1 MAGSFNLRMG
11 EGPPCQLPAGR
22 CGRGRP
28 CACPGTR
35 RPAEGG
41 GVQLNALTHGLRGSR
56 LRVMVVSSVICPL
69 LRQTKNP
76 RPHLGREFSSNSRGS
91 TQFSQ
96 RVLSSC
102 SQVVKFLDHST
113 TRPFDH
119 LTISCGCN
127 GPSRSPYC
135 VGNHTALGNHIGL
148 PLQRFGFTLAGGF
161 RRASAGPAHSRR
173 PGLPEASTRLLVP
186 VNTLMAYRL
195 SRIARSSAYL
205 R

>member
-1 MAGSFNLRMG
+1 MQG
-11 EGPPCQLPAGR
+11 LPWHA
-22 CGRGRP
+22 
-28 CACPGTR
+28 AS
-35 RPAEGG
+35 GG
-41 GVQLNALTHGLRGSR
+41 GWGRTIERPYSWPPREPLESDGG
-56 LRVMVVSSVICPL
+56 VVSHMSSPSANKKPPP
-69 LRQTKNP
+69 T
-76 RPHLGREFSSNSRGS
+76 LGARVSSNSRGS

-96 RVLSSC
+96 LVLSSC
-102 SQVVKFLDHST
+102 SQEVKFLDHST

-195 SRIARSSAYL
+195 SRIARSAAYL